1 MSMIV
6 CNECDRFIDSDFIEC
21 YEDPRP
27 NADNEMVCID
37 CRDEIKHEMEDAQE
51 VRKNG

>member
-1 MSMIV
+1 MIMLI
-6 CNECDRFIDSDFIEC
+6 CNKCARFIDSDFIER

-37 CRDEIKHEMEDAQE
+37 CRDEIEHEMEDEQE
-51 VRKNG
+51 ERKNR